1 MADTKETSDV
11 PQVANAGAAES
22 KSPAVPTEQQQS
34 WNAHDG
40 PVSRPAGWQY
50 KGFKIG
56 KSELWYASP
65 KVQLLMVAMVCFL
78 VSNTSP
84 TPLSCLWSL
93 CPSALTKGRCF
104 SSAQAFSTP

>member
-11 PQVANAGAAES
+11 PPVASTGAES
-22 KSPAVPTEQQQS
+22 KSPVVPTEQQQS

-40 PVSRPAGWQY
+40 PVPRPAGWQY

-78 VSNTSP
+78 VSNPITHASLL
-84 TPLSCLWSL
+84 PLKLR
-93 CPSALTKGRCF
+93 PAALTKCRSF
-104 SSAQAFSTP
+104 ASAQAFSTP